1 MASPDQ
7 TPASL
12 AQLFAQRRGR
22 VAKRPAPTPQAD
34 RLGQFGLLF
43 TEAEPTEAEPEAQP
57 ERPETPVAAAPVPTA
72 PTVAPAER
80 KLWSVAELVSTLRG
94 RVERDYADVWVE
106 GEISNCRPAPSGHL
120 YFTLK
125 DGDAQ
130 LLVVLFRRQAS
141 LLRFRPEDG
150 MAVLVRGRVSVFESR
165 GQLQLIGESLEPRGA
180 GALQV
185 AFEQLKAKLR
195 AEGLFEAERKRALPA
210 FPRTVGVI
218 TSTQGAVLH
227 DIRTVLRRRHGC
239 MNMLVFPAAMQGATC
254 AADVLRGLRYFN
266 TSGQHAVDVIV
277 IARGGGSAE
286 DLQGFNDE
294 ALARGI
300 AASRLPVVSAVGH
313 ETDFTIADFVADL
326 RAPTPSAAAEL
337 ITAAQHRV
345 EERVQALE
353 ARLLRGMRFQQM
365 HAQQRFARLNAPA
378 TFARMAD
385 VLGRRQQRVD
395 ERRFRLEAAMRSLLQ
410 VRGSRVRELG
420 SRVQAQ
426 DVSRGVARAQ
436 SRSRTLH
443 ERLLRVGAAVA
454 SSERQQVQHAD
465 NRLRHA
471 GESFAQVQ
479 RARVARA
486 ASHLGALSPLAVL
499 QRGYSLSFRANGTL
513 LRSADEVHA
522 GDTITTRLH
531 RGTVGSRVTGT
542 ETQRENEAG

>member
-1 MASPDQ
+1 MAAPDS

-22 VAKRPAPTPQAD
+22 GAKRPMPEPVID
-34 RLGQFGLLF
+34 RQGQFGLLF
-43 TEAEPTEAEPEAQP
+43 TEPEPSPEPSP
-57 ERPETPVAAAPVPTA
+57 SAPVPEATA
-72 PTVAPAER
+72 AVARPVER
-80 KLWSVAELVSTLRG
+80 KLWLVAELVSNLRG
-94 RVERDYADVWVE
+94 RVEREYADVWVE

-130 LLVVLFRRQAS
+130 LPVVLFRRQAS

-150 MAVLVRGRVSVFESR
+150 LAVLVRGRVSVFENR
-165 GQLQLIGESLEPRGA
+165 GQLQLIGETLEPRGA

-195 AEGLFEAERKRALPA
+195 GEGLFEAERKRPLPA

-266 TSGQHAVDVIV
+266 TTDEHQVDVIV

-300 AASRLPVVSAVGH
+300 AASDLPVVSAVGH

-345 EERVQALE
+345 EERVEALA

-365 HAQQRFARLNAPA
+365 HAQQRFARLNTAG
-378 TFARMAD
+378 TMGRIAD
-385 VLGRRQQRVD
+385 SLGRRQQRVD
-395 ERRFRLEAAMRSLLQ
+395 EQRFRLETAMRHLLQ
-410 VRGSRVRELG
+410 TRTGQARELAI
-420 SRVQAQ
+420 RVGAQ
-426 DVSRGVARAQ
+426 EV
-436 SRSRTLH
+436 SRTLAAAANRSLRLH
-443 ERLLRVGAAVA
+443 DRLLQTVSALGTAQRARAGRASERLLLTGEALL
-454 SSERQQVQHAD
+454 
-465 NRLRHA
+465 RLRGQRLEQA
-471 GESFAQVQ
+471 G
-479 RARVARA
+479 ARL
-486 ASHLGALSPLAVL
+486 HALSPLAVL
-499 QRGYSLSFRANGTL
+499 QRGYSLSFRGDGTL
-513 LRSADEVHA
+513 LRSADEVLA
-522 GDTITTRLH
+522 GDEITTRL
-531 RGTVGSRVTGT
+531 RQGTVRSRVTGL
-542 ETQRENEAG
+542 EPGKARENEAE

>member
-1 MASPDQ
+1 MAAPEP

-22 VAKRPAPTPQAD
+22 AGRAVAVKPEPVAD
-34 RLGQFGLLF
+34 RLGQFGLVF
-43 TEAEPTEAEPEAQP
+43 SEQEPELAPAKAEQP
-57 ERPETPVAAAPVPTA
+57 ESVEAP
-72 PTVAPAER
+72 R
-80 KLWSVAELVSTLRG
+80 RLWFVAELVSTLRG
-94 RVERDYADVWVE
+94 RIERDYADVWVE

-130 LLVVLFRRQAS
+130 LPVVLFRRQAA

-185 AFEQLKAKLR
+185 AFEQLKTKLR
-195 AEGLFEAERKRALPA
+195 GEGLFEGERKRPLPA

-227 DIRTVLRRRHGC
+227 DIVTVLRRRHGC
-239 MNMLVFPAAMQGATC
+239 INVLVFPAAMQGPAC

-266 TSGQHAVDVIV
+266 STNRHRVDIIL

-294 ALARGI
+294 SLARGI
-300 AASRLPVVSAVGH
+300 AASDLPVVSAVGH
-313 ETDFTIADFVADL
+313 ETDFTVADFVADL

-345 EERVQALE
+345 EERVDALH
-353 ARLLRGMRFQQM
+353 ARLLRGVRFQQM
-365 HAQQRFARLNAPA
+365 HAQGRFARLNAA
-378 TFARMAD
+378 GALARMAD
-385 VLGRRQQRVD
+385 ALGRRQQRVD
-395 ERRFRLEAAMRSLLQ
+395 DRRFRLDTAVRHLLQ
-410 VRGSRVRELG
+410 ARANRVREAAG
-420 SRVQAQ
+420 RVQAQ
-426 DVSRGVARAQ
+426 DVRRSLSAAGERNRDLRA
-436 SRSRTLH
+436 
-443 ERLLRVGAAVA
+443 RLLRAGAALTRPQ
-454 SSERQQVQHAD
+454 RQRVQQAAA
-465 NRLRHA
+465 RL
-471 GESFAQVQ
+471 Q
-479 RARVARA
+479 
-486 ASHLGALSPLAVL
+486 ALSPTAVL
-499 QRGYSLSFRANGTL
+499 QRGYALAFRADGTL

-522 GDTITTRLH
+522 GDEITTRLASGAL
-531 RGTVGSRVTGT
+531 RLRVLHT
-542 ETQRENEAG
+542 ESSSDRAAGEA

>member
-22 VAKRPAPTPQAD
+22 AAKRSAPEPQAN

-43 TEAEPTEAEPEAQP
+43 TEPEPLPSPAPIAEPARVEP
-57 ERPETPVAAAPVPTA
+57 AAP
-72 PTVAPAER
+72 APAER
-80 KLWSVAELVSTLRG
+80 RLWSVAELVSTLRG
-94 RVERDYADVWVE
+94 RVEREYADVWVE

-130 LLVVLFRRQAS
+130 LPVVLFRRQAS

-185 AFEQLKAKLR
+185 AFEQLKARLR
-195 AEGLFEAERKRALPA
+195 AEGLFEGERKRALPA

-254 AADVLRGLRYFN
+254 AADVLRGLQYFN
-266 TSGQHAVDVIV
+266 TSTQHAVDVIV

-300 AASRLPVVSAVGH
+300 AASGLPVVSAVGH

-326 RAPTPSAAAEL
+326 RAPTPSAAAEM

-365 HAQQRFARLNAPA
+365 HAQQRFARLNASA
-378 TFARMAD
+378 TFGRMAD

-395 ERRFRLEAAMRSLLQ
+395 ERRFRLDAAMRGVLQ
-410 VRGSRVRELG
+410 AQGSRVRELG
-420 SRVQAQ
+420 TRVQAQ
-426 DVSRGVARAQ
+426 DVSRALGRAAD
-436 SRSRTLH
+436 RSRALH
-443 ERLLRVGAAVA
+443 ERLLRAGAAV
-454 SSERQQVQHAD
+454 SVGERERIERAEDRLQRVGETFTRAQH
-465 NRLRHA
+465 
-471 GESFAQVQ
+471 
-479 RARVARA
+479 ARVAQA
-486 ASHLGALSPLAVL
+486 GSHLRALSPLAVL
-499 QRGYSLSFRANGTL
+499 QRGYSLSFRADGTL

-522 GDTITTRLH
+522 GDTITTRL
-531 RGTVGSRVTGT
+531 RTGTVRSRVVET
-542 ETQRENEAG
+542 ESENGNEAG

>member
-22 VAKRPAPTPQAD
+22 AGKRAAAEPQAD

-43 TEAEPTEAEPEAQP
+43 TESEPEAKP
-57 ERPETPVAAAPVPTA
+57 EIVEPLLVPAAEITA
-72 PTVAPAER
+72 PTPAER

-94 RVERDYADVWVE
+94 RVEREYADVWVE

-130 LLVVLFRRQAS
+130 LPVVLFRRQAS

-165 GQLQLIGESLEPRGA
+165 GQLQLIGESLEPRGV

-185 AFEQLKAKLR
+185 AFEQLKARLR

-254 AADVLRGLRYFN
+254 AADVLRGLQYFN
-266 TSGQHAVDVIV
+266 TSSEHRVDVIV

-286 DLQGFNDE
+286 DLAGFNDE

-300 AASRLPVVSAVGH
+300 AASDLPVVSAVGH

-345 EERVQALE
+345 EERVAALE

-365 HAQQRFARLNAPA
+365 HAQQRFARVNAAA
-378 TFARMAD
+378 TLGRMVD

-395 ERRFRLEAAMRSLLQ
+395 DRRFRLETAMRTLLQ
-410 VRGSRVRELG
+410 LQGSRVRELG
-420 SRVQAQ
+420 ARVQAQ
-426 DVSRGVARAQ
+426 DVSRAVAQAH
-436 SRSRTLH
+436 SRSLALH
-443 ERLLRVGAAVA
+443 ERLLRAGASATAAQRQRLARADDRLVQAGQRVA
-454 SSERQQVQHAD
+454 QT
-465 NRLRHA
+465 
-471 GESFAQVQ
+471 Q
-479 RARVARA
+479 RARITQAESR
-486 ASHLGALSPLAVL
+486 LQALSPLAVL
-499 QRGYSLSFRANGTL
+499 QRGYSLTFRADGTL

-522 GDTITTRLH
+522 GDSVTTRLH
-531 RGTVGSRVTGT
+531 RGTVRSRVTDT
-542 ETQRENEAG
+542 ELENEAG

>member
-22 VAKRPAPTPQAD
+22 AGRQKRAPEPVAD

-43 TEAEPTEAEPEAQP
+43 TEPEPEAEPEPA
-57 ERPETPVAAAPVPTA
+57 VAEAAPA
-72 PTVAPAER
+72 APAER
-80 KLWSVAELVSTLRG
+80 KLWSVAELVSTLRA
-94 RVERDYADVWVE
+94 RVEREYADVWVE

-150 MAVLVRGRVSVFESR
+150 MAVFVRGRVSVFESR

-185 AFEQLKAKLR
+185 AFDQLKAKLR
-195 AEGLFEAERKRALPA
+195 AEGLFEQERKRALPA

-266 TSGQHAVDVIV
+266 TSAQHRVDLIV

-286 DLQGFNDE
+286 DLAGFNDE

-300 AASRLPVVSAVGH
+300 VASELPVVSAVGH

-326 RAPTPSAAAEL
+326 RAPTPSAAAEI

-353 ARLLRGMRFQQM
+353 TRLLRGMRFQQM
-365 HAQQRFARLNAPA
+365 HAQQRYTRLNAPA
-378 TFARMAD
+378 TLARMAD

-395 ERRFRLEAAMRSLLQ
+395 ERRFRLEAAMRNVLQ
-410 VRGSRVRELG
+410 AHVSHTRDLSM
-420 SRVQAQ
+420 RVQAQ
-426 DVSRGVARAQ
+426 DMRRGVAKAQ
-436 SRSRTLH
+436 DTRQVMH
-443 ERLLRVGAAVA
+443 ERLLRAGAALGT
-454 SSERQQVQHAD
+454 SERRRMLRAEERLQHTGEAIARS
-465 NRLRHA
+465 RL
-471 GESFAQVQ
+471 Q
-479 RARVARA
+479 RVTQAEA
-486 ASHLGALSPLAVL
+486 HLRALSPLAVL
-499 QRGYSLSFRANGTL
+499 QRGYSLAFRSDGTL
-513 LRSADEVHA
+513 LRSADEVKV
-522 GDTITTRLH
+522 GDAITTRLH
-531 RGTVGSRVTGT
+531 VGTVRSRVTDTEAGKSGT
-542 ETQRENEAG
+542 AEVGKGTIGNEAG

>member
-1 MASPDQ
+1 MASSDQ

-22 VAKRPAPTPQAD
+22 GPKRPAPEPVVD

-43 TEAEPTEAEPEAQP
+43 TEEEPEALP
-57 ERPETPVAAAPVPTA
+57 ESVSAAATPP
-72 PTVAPAER
+72 APAER

-94 RVERDYADVWVE
+94 RVEREYADVWVE

-195 AEGLFEAERKRALPA
+195 AEGLFEEERKRPLPA

-227 DIRTVLRRRHGC
+227 DIRTVLQRRHGC

-254 AADVLRGLRYFN
+254 AVDVLRGLRYFN
-266 TSGQHAVDVIV
+266 STTQHPVDVIV

-286 DLQGFNDE
+286 DLAGFNDE

-300 AASRLPVVSAVGH
+300 AASELPVVSAVGH

-345 EERVQALE
+345 AERVQALQ

-365 HAQQRFARLNAPA
+365 HAQQRFTRINAAA
-378 TFARMAD
+378 TLGRMAD
-385 VLGRRQQRVD
+385 LLDRRQQRLD

-410 VRGSRVRELG
+410 RGSSQAEQL
-420 SRVQAQ
+420 SLRVQAQ
-426 DVSRGVARAQ
+426 DVRRNVTAARG
-436 SRSRTLH
+436 RSRALH
-443 ERLLRVGAAVA
+443 ERLLR
-454 SSERQQVQHAD
+454 
-465 NRLRHA
+465 A
-471 GESFAQVQ
+471 GTSVSLDQRQ
-479 RARVARA
+479 RAQS
-486 ASHLGALSPLAVL
+486 ASHRLQRVGDAFGRGQRQRVQQAESHLRVLSPLAVL
-499 QRGYSLSFRANGTL
+499 QRGYSLSFRADGTL
-513 LRSADEVHA
+513 LRSADEVRA
-522 GDTITTRLH
+522 GDSITTRLH
-531 RGTVGSRVTGT
+531 VGTVRSRVTDTEGDGSATTATGT
-542 ETQRENEAG
+542 NGNEAG

>member
-22 VAKRPAPTPQAD
+22 GAKRAATEPMAD

-43 TEAEPTEAEPEAQP
+43 TEVEAEA
-57 ERPETPVAAAPVPTA
+57 TDVAPVAVVAAPEPVAVKPA
-72 PTVAPAER
+72 IPAPAER

-125 DGDAQ
+125 DGDAH
-130 LLVVLFRRQAS
+130 LPVVLFRRQAT

-150 MAVLVRGRVSVFESR
+150 MAVLLRGRVSVFESR

-185 AFEQLKAKLR
+185 AFEQLKARLR
-195 AEGLFEAERKRALPA
+195 AEGLFEQERKRALPA

-227 DIRTVLRRRHGC
+227 DIRTVLRRRRGC

-254 AADVLRGLRYFN
+254 AAEVLRGLQYFN
-266 TSGQHAVDVIV
+266 TSPQHAVDVIV

-300 AASRLPVVSAVGH
+300 AASVLPVVSAVGH

-365 HAQQRFARLNAPA
+365 HAQQRFARLNAAA
-378 TFARMAD
+378 TFGRMAD

-395 ERRFRLEAAMRSLLQ
+395 ERRFRLETAMRSLLQ
-410 VRGSRVRELG
+410 LQGSWVRELG
-420 SRVQAQ
+420 TRVQAQ

-436 SRSRTLH
+436 DKSRALH
-443 ERLLRVGAAVA
+443 ERLLRAGAEVA
-454 SSERQQVQHAD
+454 SRERG
-465 NRLRHA
+465 R
-471 GESFAQVQ
+471 VQ
-479 RARVARA
+479 RAEDQLQRVGGMFTQARRA
-486 ASHLGALSPLAVL
+486 RVLQSEKHLRALSPLAVL
-499 QRGYSLSFRANGTL
+499 QRGYSLSFRADGTL
-513 LRSADEVHA
+513 LRSADDVRM
-522 GDTITTRLH
+522 GDSITTRLH
-531 RGTVGSRVTGT
+531 AGTVRSRVTET
-542 ETQRENEAG
+542 EMQSKNEAG